1 MHPCPGNWVAIE
13 HGVVFYARADRAF
26 SAGIKC
32 RHCIA
37 TLLISSCDISVSVRK
52 MVIYSIEFIVGNCV
66 SDSTV
71 DEDWPKEGKVEFE
84 DVSLRYD
91 ASLDPVINGMSV
103 TIQPG
108 EKVRAFTH

>member
-1 MHPCPGNWVAIE
+1 M
-13 HGVVFYARADRAF
+13 AF

-37 TLLISSCDISVSVRK
+37 TLIIRSICDISVS
-52 MVIYSIEFIVGNCV
+52 ISAISIFIHFIESIVGNRV

-108 EKVRAFTH
+108 EKVRALYALKQFLLFLFTM